1 MPHYSDEQA
10 RAVFNRDKDEV
21 SAYYQRLAEQQR
33 PLVERA
39 IANLTGQAP
48 AEATGSSDVS
58 DTTADED
65 DDEPEYLPPEVSA
78 GEVSEDTLPGDPAP
92 EA

>member
-10 RAVFNRDKDEV
+10 RAVFDRDRDEV

-33 PLVERA
+33 PIVERA
-39 IANLTGQAP
+39 IENLTGQAP

-58 DTTADED
+58 DTAADED
-65 DDEPEYLPPEVSA
+65 DEPEDLSPEVSA
-78 GEVSEDTLPGDPAP
+78 GDVSEDTLPGEPAP